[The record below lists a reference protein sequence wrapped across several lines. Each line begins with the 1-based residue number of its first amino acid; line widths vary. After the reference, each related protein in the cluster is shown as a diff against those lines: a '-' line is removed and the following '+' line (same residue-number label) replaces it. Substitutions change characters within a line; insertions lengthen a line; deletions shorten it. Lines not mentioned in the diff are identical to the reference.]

1 MLNIYRD
8 NFILTNVTC
17 SSVFPAPLS
26 DLLANVWVSWEKN
39 RFLRTKDI

>member
-1 MLNIYRD
+1 MLNICRD
-8 NFILTNVTC
+8 NFILTNLVG
-17 SSVFPAPLS
+17 SSVSPAPLS